1 MLRKNYGASEDPV
14 KLAREEACK
23 VYLAPEIVSA
33 INPSPTGSADV
44 FSYAVILF
52 EIATRVDVYS
62 VCDAYCTYVY
72 VCSTLKCQ
80 CINMTFLVTNLFTCR
95 CINT

>member
-1 MLRKNYGASEDPV
+1 MLRNNYGASEDRV

-33 INPSPTGSADV
+33 VNPSPTGPADV

-52 EIATRVDVYS
+52 EIATRIDLYS
-62 VCDAYCTYVY
+62 VRDKYDTYV
-72 VCSTLKCQ
+72 TLSHLRSKGNA
-80 CINMTFLVTNLFTCR
+80 I
-95 CINT
+95 I